1 MQGRI
6 ILTLAC
12 LLAAAGAS
20 ARISNVTDPDAPRSL
35 PAQGPVSVQ
44 WEDPAQFSEIRYSHN
59 PSESRRGHWVEQ
71 LARYLREQAQARLP
85 VGERLEVV
93 ITDIDRA
100 GDFEPQRSINL
111 QDTRVIRELYPPR
124 IELRFRRLDAGG
136 GVIAEGERQLTN
148 SAFLHT
154 GRTDSDPLRY
164 EEDLIDTWL
173 KRELPAPAARAG
185 S

>member
-1 MQGRI
+1 VQGRI

-12 LLAAAGAS
+12 VLAAAGAS

-93 ITDIDRA
+93 ITDI
-100 GDFEPQRSINL
+100 NL
-111 QDTRVIRELYPPR
+111 QDTRIIRELYPPR
-124 IELRFRRLDAGG
+124 IELRFRRLDAAG
-136 GVIAEGERQLTN
+136 GVIAEGERKLTN
-148 SAFLHT
+148 GAFLHT
-154 GRTDSDPLRY
+154 SRPDSDALRY
-164 EEDLIDTWL
+164 EEDLIDTWVR
-173 KRELPAPAARAG
+173 RELPAPVRAG